1 MVLPI
6 ETLKNLLIRSGLLS
20 EKDFDEA
27 VKEAERTEK
36 DVIDILIYKGFINRD
51 YYAEILANYFKVPKI
66 KLVGRKIPPEILNT
80 LPEEIARLKGAV
92 AFEKNNNDLSVAMLN
107 PVDLETLEF
116 LQKYTGYFIK
126 PFLAL
131 EDDLKSAYSQYGQAV
146 SEDFKKVI
154 DESIKAS
161 LKLRGVEIKKAAEEF
176 PIVSLTNNI
185 ISYAASSNATDI
197 HIEPLADEILIRFRI
212 DGVLREIIRLAK
224 EIHPAIIARIKILS
238 NLLIDEH
245 SKPQDGRFKYKY
257 ADTIFDIRVAIMP
270 TLYGEK
276 VEMRLL
282 TGSTKPMS
290 FQELGMMEH
299 TIKTLEENMV
309 KTSGMILVTGPT
321 GCGKTTT
328 LYAILN
334 KLNRPEVNIVTI
346 EDPIEYELKYVNQ
359 TQINPKAGIDFA
371 TGLRAFLRQDP
382 NIIMVGEIRDNETA
396 EIAVHA
402 ALTGH
407 LVLSTLHT
415 NDAPTAIPRLVDMN
429 IPPFLLTATLNVVIA
444 QRLVRKICKDCIES
458 YEAPESLYETI
469 NQQLKILKGERV
481 QPYKSKQFYR
491 GKGCKSCNYTG
502 FRGRLAIYEVLDIN
516 EEVREYIQR
525 VDFSLD
531 GLKNIAFKRG
541 MKTMFEDG
549 LLKSELGLTT
559 VEEVLRV
566 IKE

>member
-6 ETLKNLLIRSGLLS
+6 ETLKNLLIRSELLS

>member
-224 EIHPAIIARIKILS
+224 EIHPAIIARVKILS
-238 NLLIDEH
+238 NLSIDEH

>member
-6 ETLKNLLIRSGLLS
+6 ETLKNLLIKSELLN

-224 EIHPAIIARIKILS
+224 EIHPAIIARVKILS
-238 NLLIDEH
+238 NLSIDEH

-328 LYAILN
+328 LYAVLN

-429 IPPFLLTATLNVVIA
+429 IPPFLLTATLNVIIA

-458 YEAPESLYETI
+458 YEASESLYETI
-469 NQQLKILKGERV
+469 NQQLKILKGEEV

-491 GKGCKSCNYTG
+491 GKGCKACNYTG
-502 FRGRLAIYEVLDIN
+502 FRGRLAIYEILDIN

>member
-469 NQQLKILKGERV
+469 NQQLKILKGEEV

-491 GKGCKSCNYTG
+491 GKGCKACNYTG
-502 FRGRLAIYEVLDIN
+502 FRGRLAIYEILDIN